1 MKQKKSFTDRVFAA
15 VKKIP
20 RGNVL
25 TYQQVAHR
33 AGNAKACRAVGN
45 ILSRNFD
52 PTIPCHRVVRSNGT
66 VGGYNRGNAVKIKKL
81 RAEGVTL

>member
-1 MKQKKSFTDRVFAA
+1 MEKTSFADRVFAV

-33 AGNAKACRAVGN
+33 AGNPKAYRAVGN
-45 ILSRNFD
+45 ILNRNFG
-52 PTIPCHRVVRSNGT
+52 PAIPCHRVVRSDGNA
-66 VGGYNRGNAVKIKKL
+66 GGYNRGRAAKIKKL
-81 RAEGVTL
+81 RAEGALS

>member
-25 TYQQVAHR
+25 TYQQVARR
-33 AGNAKACRAVGN
+33 AGNPKAYRAVGN
-45 ILSRNFD
+45 ILSKNFN
-52 PTIPCHRVVRSNGT
+52 PAIPCHRVVRSDGT
-66 VGGYNRGNAVKIKKL
+66 AGGYNRVNAAKIEKL
-81 RAEGVTL
+81 RIEGVQL